1 MDPLT
6 VLAAL
11 GPLVVDLGKGLIGKV
26 LGQSDYKPVN
36 IDEWARMRGIE
47 LDTFRAIN
55 QAGAEGESYPWVHAV
70 IKLQRPIVVGVTLG
84 VWAWSRTWGTPSN
97 DIDNAAGVVCFYLF
111 GDRTLIAAKKQAQ
124 GAR

>member
-11 GPLVVDLGKGLIGKV
+11 GPLVLDLGKGLIGKA
-26 LGQSDYKPVN
+26 LGQTEYKPVN
-36 IDEWARMRGIE
+36 VDEWTRMRAVE

-55 QAGAEGESYPWVHAV
+55 AAGAEGDSYPWVHAV
-70 IKLQRPIVVGVTLG
+70 IKLQRPIVVAVTLG
-84 VWAWSRTWGTPSN
+84 VWAWSRTFGQASP

-111 GDRTLIAAKKQAQ
+111 GDRTLIHAKRAGK
-124 GAR
+124 GST

>member
-26 LGQSDYKPVN
+26 LGQSDYKPLN
-36 IDEWARMRGIE
+36 IDEWARMRALE

-70 IKLQRPIVVGVTLG
+70 IKLQRPIVVGVTLS
-84 VWAWSRTWGTPSN
+84 VWAWSRTFGTASP

-111 GDRTLIAAKKQAQ
+111 GDRTLIHAKRAAQ
-124 GAR
+124 GVK

>member
-11 GPLVVDLGKGLIGKV
+11 GPLVLDLGKGLIGKV
-26 LGQSDYKPVN
+26 LGQADYKPVN
-36 IDEWARMRGIE
+36 VDEWARMRGIE
-47 LDTFRAIN
+47 LETFRAIN

-84 VWAWSRTWGTPSN
+84 VWAWSRTFGQASP

-111 GDRTLIAAKKQAQ
+111 GDRTLIAAKKQIQ
-124 GAR
+124 GAK